1 MNSKKKQNTSRPRK
15 TNSVLRHSVSL
26 KLTGYDV
33 NTLVVVIGERM
44 QSLLEAL
51 KPLGLK
57 ERTQM
62 EIAFAIAEISPEL
75 EKMLLIIEMARKG
88 ETLKR
93 ADLVTFQ
100 GMAHH
105 WSIHL
110 ADLKRYLL
118 RAFDELE
125 EPGQSYSS
133 PITGNSHLPPL
144 SIHPL
149 SRKALTKAAP
159 RQEDVSP
166 TGYFRMKRK
175 RRKLP

>member
-1 MNSKKKQNTSRPRK
+1 
-15 TNSVLRHSVSL
+15 
-26 KLTGYDV
+26 
-33 NTLVVVIGERM
+33 M

-57 ERTQM
+57 KRTEM

-75 EKMLLIIEMARKG
+75 EKMLLIIEAARKG

-100 GMAHH
+100 AMAYH

-125 EPGQSYSS
+125 ETGQSYNNPS
-133 PITGNSHLPPL
+133 IGKSHLPPL
-144 SIHPL
+144 TIHPL
-149 SRKALTKAAP
+149 SRKALTKGAQ